1 MAVKTADRT
10 FLQGQ
15 SVDLFRAAIKSQ
27 ATRDPYERRLI
38 GFLKRMDAESPDAF
52 VKFARNNPVHT
63 ENKIIAFL
71 SSERAR
77 ADHGEISAGTI
88 NNWVATARL
97 FLNIHL
103 STGPGFRFSL
113 YSPYFL
119 ELQEALVVR
128 KPNYGI

>member
-1 MAVKTADRT
+1 MFKAEGSVKESQLEKEMAVKIVDRT

-15 SVDLFRAAIKSQ
+15 SAELFRAAIKNQ

-52 VKFARNNPVHT
+52 VEFARNNPVLT

-77 ADHGEISAGTI
+77 ADRGEII
-88 NNWVATARL
+88 V
-97 FLNIHL
+97 FLLN
-103 STGPGFRFSL
+103 
-113 YSPYFL
+113 
-119 ELQEALVVR
+119 ELGSMKA
-128 KPNYGI
+128 